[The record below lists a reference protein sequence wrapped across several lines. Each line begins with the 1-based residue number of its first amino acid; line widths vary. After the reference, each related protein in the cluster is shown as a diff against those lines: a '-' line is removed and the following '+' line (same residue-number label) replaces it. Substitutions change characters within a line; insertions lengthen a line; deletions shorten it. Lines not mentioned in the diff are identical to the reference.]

1 MGLKANV
8 KPTTVWKIEAIKNK
22 DAHSQITN
30 KETSFFIRTR
40 RKVEVRNM
48 HITMSRNLI

>member
-1 MGLKANV
+1 MGLKADV

-30 KETSFFIRTR
+30 EETSLLLEPEGRW
-40 RKVEVRNM
+40 K
-48 HITMSRNLI
+48 